1 MKAPFARIAY
11 TIAIL
16 AIAGYA
22 AANLTGSKGIGKLL
36 GKEREISALEKR
48 NSELSRD
55 NERRRQR
62 IERLTDDPAEQE
74 RVIKERLKY
83 VGPGE
88 KVYILGDSGK

>member
-1 MKAPFARIAY
+1 MKAPSARIAY

-22 AANLTGSKGIGKLL
+22 VANLTGSRGVGKLL
-36 GKEREISALEKR
+36 EKEREISALEKR
-48 NSELSRD
+48 NSELSKE

-62 IERLTDDPAEQE
+62 IERLSDDPTEQE

-83 VGPGE
+83 VAPGE
-88 KVYILGDSGK
+88 KVYILGDRGK